1 MEINKKEIV
10 KDLMFQIKVYR
21 QFGTIIESDEHM
33 ENIVEEIIEKYI

>member
-21 QFGTIIESDEHM
+21 QFGTIIEDDEHM
-33 ENIVEEIIEKYI
+33 ENIVEEILDKHI